1 MLVQI
6 LMKQLE
12 SHGDKGIAE
21 VVSLDEAQQKLKDAL
36 AKLMAGDEA
45 DFGECLRF
53 FIIIELIPT
62 RALIGRL
69 AGGRA
74 GWWAIL
80 HL

>member
-12 SHGDKGIAE
+12 SHGDKGITE

-53 FIIIELIPT
+53 F
-62 RALIGRL
+62 
-69 AGGRA
+69 
-74 GWWAIL
+74 L
-80 HL
+80 HHH